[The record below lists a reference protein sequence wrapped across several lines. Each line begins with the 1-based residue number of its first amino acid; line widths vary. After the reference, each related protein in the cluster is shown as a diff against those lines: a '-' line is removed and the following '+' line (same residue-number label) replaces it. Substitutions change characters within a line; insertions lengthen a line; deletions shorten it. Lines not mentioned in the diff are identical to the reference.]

1 MIKIISIAISAM
13 VVLLVSLF
21 GNPENE
27 ISITS
32 SVAPRL
38 VPGDECTVT
47 VTLNKGTATGYARL
61 QQILPMGLTATPVE
75 TMGAKF
81 EMEGNVVKFEWTSL
95 PDAGTF
101 AVSYKFHTDPNES
114 DRELMPG
121 SFYYIKDDQRVK
133 IELAPVELDFTV
145 EAATKN
151 DKEVE
156 RKIFA
161 VTPEGGEYKI
171 VLNITRRSGEHTAR
185 FIDEIPA
192 GYTVTNVNSGGAKFM
207 FSNQQA
213 TFLWNQLPE
222 EPVIKVSY
230 NLQATGD
237 EFESPIVS
245 GMLVYGGDDESKTSI
260 ESATTELSGNEAT
273 RDMQLVSPT
282 AQIVSN
288 LFAQATEVASTGNM
302 PAYIP
307 APQKGIFYKIQI
319 AATRKS
325 PLRTDKFF
333 QEKFQIDQHV
343 DLTEQE
349 GWRKYMIGN
358 FDTYASASDF
368 SRRTKEKIPDAFV
381 VAYKNAQRI
390 TIKEA
395 TENTAMAN

>member
-21 GNPENE
+21 SNPENE

-38 VPGDECTVT
+38 VPGDECTVI
-47 VTLNKGTATGYARL
+47 VTLHKGTATGYARL

-81 EMEGNVVKFEWTSL
+81 EMEGNVVKFEWSSL

-133 IELAPVELDFTV
+133 VDLAPVELDFT
-145 EAATKN
+145 ASANPKN

-171 VLNITRRSGEHTAR
+171 VLNIIRRSGEHTAR

-192 GYTVTNVNSGGAKFM
+192 GYTVTNVNAEGAKFM

-237 EFESPIVS
+237 EFENPVVS
-245 GMLVYGGDDESKTSI
+245 GMLIYGGDDETKTSI
-260 ESATTELSGNEAT
+260 ESAATDVSGKETITAPEI
-273 RDMQLVSPT
+273 VSPT
-282 AQIVSN
+282 AQIASS
-288 LFAQATEVASTGNM
+288 LFAQAKEATSPVNI

-307 APQKGIFYKIQI
+307 APQKGVFYKIQI

-343 DLTEQE
+343 DLAEQE

-395 TENTAMAN
+395 TESAPMAN

>member
-13 VVLLVSLF
+13 VVLLISLF
-21 GNPENE
+21 SNPENE

-32 SVAPRL
+32 SVAPRQ

-133 IELAPVELDFTV
+133 IELAPVELDFTA

-171 VLNITRRSGEHTAR
+171 VLNIIRRSGENTAR

-222 EPVIKVSY
+222 EPVIKFSY

-237 EFESPIVS
+237 EFENPIVS
-245 GMLVYGGDDESKTSI
+245 GMLVYGGDDETKTSI
-260 ESATTELSGNEAT
+260 ESATTEVSVKEAT
-273 RDMQLVSPT
+273 TDLQLVSPT

-288 LFAQATEVASTGNM
+288 LFAQETEAASTGNM

-307 APQKGIFYKIQI
+307 APQNGIFYKIQI

-333 QEKFQIDQHV
+333 LEKFQIDQHV

-368 SRRTKEKIPDAFV
+368 SRRTREKIPDAFI

>member
-32 SVAPRL
+32 RVAPRL
-38 VPGDECTVT
+38 VSGDDCTVT
-47 VTLNKGTATGYARL
+47 ITLNKGTATGYARL

-95 PDAGTF
+95 PDAATF
-101 AVSYKFHTDPNES
+101 SVSYMFHTDPNES

-121 SFYYIKDDQRVK
+121 SFYYIKDNQRVR
-133 IELAPVELDFTV
+133 IELAPIELDFT
-145 EAATKN
+145 AAANAKN

-171 VLNITRRSGEHTAR
+171 VLNIIRRSGEHTAR

-192 GYTVTNVNSGGAKFM
+192 GYTVTNVNSGEAKFM

-213 TFLWNQLPE
+213 TFFWNQLPE
-222 EPVIKVSY
+222 EPVIKISY

-237 EFESPIVS
+237 EFENPMVS
-245 GMLVYGGDDESKTSI
+245 GSLVYGGEDEARTSI
-260 ESATTELSGNEAT
+260 ESATTAVSRGGAITTEP
-273 RDMQLVSPT
+273 VSP
-282 AQIVSN
+282 ADEIAAN
-288 LFAQATEVASTGNM
+288 LLAQANEKAVPNIM
-302 PAYIP
+302 EAYIP
-307 APQKGIFYKIQI
+307 APQKGIFFKIQI

-325 PLRTDKFF
+325 PVRTDAFF
-333 QEKFQIDQHV
+333 RDKYQLDQHV

-358 FDTYASASDF
+358 FDTYESANNF
-368 SRRTKEKIPDAFV
+368 SRRTKEKIHDAFV
-381 VAYKNAQRI
+381 VVYKNDRRI

-395 TENTAMAN
+395 VENTAMAN